1 MTGCV
6 GPYQVSAE
14 EELIIA
20 LAHGVLGFGN
30 PAGVPIFVDYFNGV
44 AAHLR
49 RAGHTV
55 IAPQVNPVGTV
66 VQRGE
71 QLAAA
76 ILARVPGDQRIHVI
90 AHSMGGLDARHAI
103 THVADVAERVAT
115 LVTIGTPHRGSP
127 VADAIAGR
135 ADPLLEHIPRFIV
148 DQLQRNAGALD
159 ELTTVIARR
168 FDDATPDMEGVRYIE
183 VAGDASLGG
192 QELLLFRLSAAI
204 GRLTGEI
211 NDGVVT
217 KWSAH
222 RDGNEHLADWPVDH
236 AGEIGWSLA
245 NPVPLD
251 VELPFIPASAHLRRY
266 VAIVSA
272 LE

>member
-1 MTGCV
+1 M
-6 GPYQVSAE
+6 
-14 EELIIA
+14 IIA

-30 PAGVPIFVDYFNGV
+30 PLGVPIFVNYFNGV

-49 RAGHTV
+49 KEGHTV
-55 IAPQVNPVGTV
+55 IAPQVNPVGTI

-76 ILARVPGDQRIHVI
+76 IIAEVPPAQRIHVI

-127 VADAIAGR
+127 VADAIASR
-135 ADPLLEHIPRFIV
+135 AGPLLEHIPRFIV

-159 ELTTVIARR
+159 DLTTAGGTR
-168 FDDATPDMEGVRYIE
+168 FDDATPDVQGVRYIE
-183 VAGDASLGG
+183 VAGDASRGG
-192 QELLLFRLSAAI
+192 PELLLFRLSAAI
-204 GRLTGEI
+204 GELTGEV

-217 KWSAH
+217 RASAL
-222 RDGNEHLADWPVDH
+222 RPGNEHLDDWPADH
-236 AGEIGWSLA
+236 AGEVGWSLA
-245 NPVPLD
+245 DPVPLD
-251 VELPFIPASAHLRRY
+251 LGLPFVPAPPHLARY
-266 VAIVSA
+266 DAIVNT
-272 LE
+272 LR

>member
-1 MTGCV
+1 
-6 GPYQVSAE
+6 
-14 EELIIA
+14 LIIA

-30 PAGVPIFVDYFNGV
+30 PAGVPIFANYFNGV

-49 RAGHTV
+49 SAGHTV

-76 ILARVPGDQRIHVI
+76 IVGQLPRDQRIHVI

-127 VADAIAGR
+127 VADAIASR
-135 ADPLLEHIPRFIV
+135 TEPLLEHIPRFIV
-148 DQLQRNAGALD
+148 DQLQRNAGALRD
-159 ELTTVIARR
+159 LTTAIGTR
-168 FDDATPDMEGVRYIE
+168 FDDATPDVPGVRYIE

-204 GRLTGEI
+204 GQLTGESTTESSPGRQRFATATSTWTTGRWI
-211 NDGVVT
+211 TLVRLDG
-217 KWSAH
+217 A
-222 RDGNEHLADWPVDH
+222 WPTPYH
-236 AGEIGWSLA
+236 WI
-245 NPVPLD
+245 
-251 VELPFIPASAHLRRY
+251 
-266 VAIVSA
+266 
-272 LE
+272 